1 MKKYFLIALIISLIF
16 SAVLFFIPINLFE
29 GEILFKVNGIEFKEK
44 AKISLSYFIGIGASP
59 SETKDVLNFY
69 LLPFGYLNVFLMLLA
84 FPSLISYR
92 IFLADQKKKTKTH
105 N

>member
-29 GEILFKVNGIEFKEK
+29 GEINGIEFKEK